1 MGGQVNK
8 DLEGGVVTHMVV
20 NKTGLDK
27 YTAADGFSVGPF
39 KGCTVCVTGIPADQR
54 KLIQRDI
61 IQYGGRFTSALQQGS
76 STHLICA
83 HATGPKYTAALQWGI
98 KCVTRQWLTDTI
110 KTLELAD
117 ESDYPVVTTDNKSS
131 TRSSSTNNSSRSSE
145 VPKGLDEDEDMKDE
159 PIAVP
164 DQMYLEACH
173 VYLCWTFTADQA
185 ARFKKIIR
193 FAGGIH
199 VAEYHPLEVTHV
211 VVPSDTLDSQ
221 TLALFNHTS
230 ELPYIIH
237 QKWLRM
243 SHREGKILPEADYIV
258 PFPTRT
264 KDGQPKPMNFEGAT
278 TWTTD
283 RAVAPKNPQSLSGSK
298 VATLRS
304 RTRNSIVDSD
314 SSSTTTSGKSSTSVH
329 PSSSEQSPVMSR
341 NGLRE
346 RTVSGILTNALGDLN
361 VAAGTPSIAS
371 EPSSTQFAPTQLTQS
386 QFASTLPRQQEST
399 RISSTQG
406 KSATD
411 AGDPQHMDDQDD
423 APIPKIFLGL
433 YITAHGCK
441 ETITNSIREHTLA
454 GGGTYFEETEVPA
467 VPENLVRTIV
477 PLSISMDMAKDLP
490 GIVMTT
496 CWFERSLWDGRVI
509 SRNDNFLIGFQNLC
523 ISVSTANLKE
533 FEYKQIGR
541 AIKILGGTFFDKLH
555 TVSTNLLISDV
566 PVGPKYEFMAKNG
579 RPVVR
584 MAWLKQCAEE
594 GRLLPYDEFL
604 LKVDSPT
611 GSTIDHDI
619 GGARAQSSTRDCSSE
634 SLLSNGHLYTSQ
646 VSEVPHN
653 IPSDK
658 PLDGLAICL
667 PIRVSGSYTEMQ
679 TMIMQMG
686 ARFLASYDASATHF
700 IHKGK
705 ATADAKRDLRAA
717 KRDGLHIVSPEWLYK
732 CREARVRVNEREY
745 PETYDEKHLT
755 LSTTPTEAPMER
767 PPLSVLP
774 KRATSPSLRTPAARS
789 AKGKKKSQVA
799 GFGRSVSGGYSQ
811 RQNNGLSISSQQFH
825 GTASDTTSTMY
836 AYDSMPS
843 SVRVP
848 SGNSSVVMSQFNATD
863 PHSLP
868 LEESGTAD
876 ESGIWKPVPYIP
888 PTRSSSDRK
897 RRRAAPASDDLSLSA
912 PISDISMVVPAD
924 ESFDGMSIPE
934 DYFNRTTGPHGK
946 DDVYWMDVEGREK
959 KRALMMSLGYKPV
972 KSTGEGSKSTSSD
985 QNGSSSY
992 KTQDAGGVTTKYFLL
1007 TGIMAQDRSRFR
1019 KAILSLG
1026 GVILEDVTQDQKEWS
1041 IKCTHLVTNGNN
1053 PPRTAKIVAAR
1064 SGSAFIVNKSYMY
1077 ATIEAGHFVDEEQYL
1092 VPSER

>member
-1 MGGQVNK
+1 MFRQSHPRKNAAKPPALTRSNPNALAAVGPNSKQLLQGCIICCTGLTPIERQEIDQKVRAMGGQVNK

-411 AGDPQHMDDQDD
+411 AGDPQRMDDQDD

-477 PLSISMDMAKDLP
+477 PLSM
-490 GIVMTT
+490 
-496 CWFERSLWDGRVI
+496 
-509 SRNDNFLIGFQNLC
+509 IGFQNLC

-594 GRLLPYDEFL
+594 
-604 LKVDSPT
+604 V
-611 GSTIDHDI
+611 
-619 GGARAQSSTRDCSSE
+619 
-634 SLLSNGHLYTSQ
+634 N
-646 VSEVPHN
+646 
-653 IPSDK
+653 
-658 PLDGLAICL
+658 GLAICL